1 MVPIPAAGR
10 FVMLLRYRLAS
21 AIRIGTCWSVQVL
34 FRHLA
39 SYFRAAKIP
48 TKAVLSCPGK
58 EKKNLRDYHPYFT
71 TSLFTLRMID
81 DSKDISASAARVEDG
96 ALSISPKASKID
108 VSGSVTAA
116 ETSSYK
122 ELEACI
128 IPTTGPTAKHS
139 IGARPSCFKNTAQE
153 VSFVAQATMAM
164 ATGPLFQ
171 GACSVI
177 TASIGHDL
185 GMTQGQITW
194 ITASTALTAGAF
206 QLGLG
211 QLADLLGRKA
221 LFIIGMGSFSAFCLL
236 VAFARTPFWMDVVCG
251 IIGISA
257 AMVVP
262 PAIGIMGAAYS
273 VPSKRKNLAFSSF
286 SAGNPLGFVF
296 GTITGGVATQIF
308 NWRATYIFLCI
319 LWALFTMLAV
329 WMVPRVEAYPPGEPL
344 RTRLR
349 TFVST
354 FDFLGTF
361 LTVTGCG
368 FITAAIT

>member
-1 MVPIPAAGR
+1 
-10 FVMLLRYRLAS
+10 
-21 AIRIGTCWSVQVL
+21 
-34 FRHLA
+34 
-39 SYFRAAKIP
+39 
-48 TKAVLSCPGK
+48 
-58 EKKNLRDYHPYFT
+58 
-71 TSLFTLRMID
+71 MID

-128 IPTTGPTAKHS
+128 IPTTGPTAKRS